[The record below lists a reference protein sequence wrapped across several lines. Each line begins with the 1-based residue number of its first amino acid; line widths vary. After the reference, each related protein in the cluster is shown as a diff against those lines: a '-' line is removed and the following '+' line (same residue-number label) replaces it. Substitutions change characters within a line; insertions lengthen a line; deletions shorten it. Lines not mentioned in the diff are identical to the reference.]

1 MNLSQ
6 KNYGFS
12 FAPRLSS
19 RIPERKLNDLDY
31 ADDIALLENCIK
43 MANLQL
49 AELSQTAAIVGLE
62 INVNKTKYMSFNIE
76 HADLKE
82 S

>member
-6 KNYGFS
+6 MNFGFS
-12 FAPRLSS
+12 FAPKLSS
-19 RIPERKLNDLDY
+19 RLPERKLNDLDY

-49 AELSQTAAIVGLE
+49 AELSKAVATE
-62 INVNKTKYMSFNIE
+62 
-76 HADLKE
+76 
-82 S
+82 

>member
-1 MNLSQ
+1 
-6 KNYGFS
+6 
-12 FAPRLSS
+12 
-19 RIPERKLNDLDY
+19 
-31 ADDIALLENCIK
+31 

-49 AELSQTAAIVGLE
+49 DELSKAAAIVGLE
-62 INVNKTKYMSFNIE
+62 INVIKTEYMSFNIE